1 VGDVLGR
8 RRGAGG
14 GGLRRRAPVGGR
26 WGPGY
31 AGGRAAAVCQGGH
44 MTRAQLDKRPGDV
57 AAMFDKVAPRYDL
70 LNDVLSLGQDRWWRK
85 VVAKAVG
92 ARPGERVLDLAAG
105 TGTSSVTFTAEG
117 AACVACDFSLGMLRA
132 GVERLGAQ
140 DARAHPSGPPAEAR
154 PPSPSGSGAAGP
166 GSSGLGAAG
175 PGPSGLGA
183 AGPGPSGLGPAGPGS
198 SGPGA
203 AGPGPVRFV
212 AGDAL
217 RLPFGDQA
225 FDAVTISFG
234 LRNVADPDAALAD
247 MFRVTRP
254 GGRLVICEFGHL
266 PSPRLDAIYGRYLM
280 AALPAVARRLS
291 PAGDAYEY
299 LAESIRDWPSREE
312 LAQRIG
318 GAGWSAVRWR
328 DLTLGV
334 VTVHTARRRGG

>member
-1 VGDVLGR
+1 
-8 RRGAGG
+8 
-14 GGLRRRAPVGGR
+14 
-26 WGPGY
+26 
-31 AGGRAAAVCQGGH
+31 

-85 VVAKAVG
+85 VVAQAVG
-92 ARPGERVLDLAAG
+92 ARAGERVLDLAAG
-105 TGTSSVTFTAEG
+105 TGTSSVTFTAAG

-132 GVERLGAQ
+132 GWNGSAPRTAG
-140 DARAHPSGPPAEAR
+140 R
-154 PPSPSGSGAAGP
+154 PDR
-166 GSSGLGAAG
+166 AAG
-175 PGPSGLGA
+175 PGP
-183 AGPGPSGLGPAGPGS
+183 PGW
-198 SGPGA
+198 
-203 AGPGPVRFV
+203 PVRFV

-234 LRNVADPDAALAD
+234 LRNVADPDAALAE

-280 AALPAVARRLS
+280 AALPAVARRIS

-312 LAQRIG
+312 LAHRIG

-334 VTVHTARRRGG
+334 VTVHTARRRAG

>member
-1 VGDVLGR
+1 
-8 RRGAGG
+8 
-14 GGLRRRAPVGGR
+14 
-26 WGPGY
+26 
-31 AGGRAAAVCQGGH
+31 

-70 LNDVLSLGQDRWWRK
+70 LNDVLSFGQDRWWRK

-92 ARPGERVLDLAAG
+92 ARAGERVLDLAAG
-105 TGTSSVTFTAEG
+105 TGTSSVTFTAAG

-140 DARAHPSGPPAEAR
+140 DARARPSDPLGRVRPAR
-154 PPSPSGSGAAGP
+154 PGAAGSGADAG
-166 GSSGLGAAG
+166 GSGPDAG
-175 PGPSGLGA
+175 G
-183 AGPGPSGLGPAGPGS
+183 

-203 AGPGPVRFV
+203 AESGAGPAQAGPVRFV

-234 LRNVADPDAALAD
+234 LRNVADPDAALAE

-280 AALPAVARRLS
+280 AALPAVARRIS

-312 LAQRIG
+312 LAHRIG
-318 GAGWSAVRWR
+318 GAGGSAVRWR

-334 VTVHTARRRGG
+334 VTVHTARRRAG